1 MNANRNWIPPDSLGY
16 SSLRP
21 VRLSGLGIFLAGIAT
36 LLVIGAFVLGI
47 FLARTARRQAEE
59 RRLLGAQGVTADAV
73 ITRQWRTDD
82 KSPEHRVAYRFEYQ
96 GSIYTRSVNA
106 PLRQWR
112 DLSVGATLPV
122 RFVPSQP
129 TISHPVAW
137 QSRDLPAWFPYAM
150 AALIAAL
157 GCLVTLPIS
166 SQMRLLAEGRPA
178 PGRVTG
184 IRKSKSIVV
193 LYEFQLL
200 DGTTAKGRSDVR
212 KVPAEGATLCV
223 LYLPD
228 NPRRNALYPLSLV
241 RLG

>member
-21 VRLSGLGIFLAGIAT
+21 VRLSAQGTFLACVAA
-36 LLVIGAFVLGI
+36 LLVIGAVALGI
-47 FLARTARRQAEE
+47 FLARTSRRQAEE
-59 RRLLGAQGVTADAV
+59 QRLLAAQGVTVDAV
-73 ITRQWRTDD
+73 ITRQWLTDD
-82 KSPEHRVAYRFEYQ
+82 KSQEHGVAYRFDYQ
-96 GSIYTRSVNA
+96 GSIYTRSVGA
-106 PLRQWR
+106 PIGQWR
-112 DLSVGATLPV
+112 DLPVGATLPV
-122 RFVPSQP
+122 RFVPSDP

-137 QSRDLPAWFPYAM
+137 QSRGLPAWFPYVMGAF
-150 AALIAAL
+150 LAAL

-166 SQMRLLAEGRPA
+166 RQTRLLAEGRPA
-178 PGRVTG
+178 PARVTG
-184 IRKSKSIVV
+184 IRKSKGIVV

-212 KVPAEGATLCV
+212 KVPAEGAVLCV